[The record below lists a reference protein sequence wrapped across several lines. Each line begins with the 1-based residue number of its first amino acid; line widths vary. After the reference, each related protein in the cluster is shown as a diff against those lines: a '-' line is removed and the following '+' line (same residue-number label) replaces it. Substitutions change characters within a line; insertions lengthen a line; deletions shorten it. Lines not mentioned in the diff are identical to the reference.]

1 MPHSQQD
8 SPPSTLPEPRLRPH
22 YYWMLQLIGWGGYG
36 AVGMAIQL
44 MFYGMQW
51 RNLALVLCN
60 VIVLLLLTHG
70 LRHIAK
76 TRKWTSLSFGKLA
89 LRLLPATLLLSL
101 ISQLIASALLVWV
114 FDLLGSQRFSF
125 AILGIYIF
133 QTQVILVCWS
143 LIYFAFHA
151 FRNRQIEQIEKW
163 RLQAA
168 LKEAELS
175 ALKAQINP
183 HFIFNCLNNIRA
195 LVLENP
201 EKSREMIT
209 RLSDLL
215 RYSIQFHQETLV
227 PLEQEIAIVRD
238 YLALESIHYEERLR
252 YHFDINAHTL
262 QLRVPPMSVQL
273 LVENAI
279 KHGIANLPNGG
290 SITIQSSLLN
300 GTLRVSVRNTGQLRQ
315 PSVRNSIVD
324 TGIGLRNSQERLDLL
339 FPSHCSLTVQ
349 NLNEETVEAAF
360 TIAQYTEHSHESS
373 DR

>member
-1 MPHSQQD
+1 
-8 SPPSTLPEPRLRPH
+8 
-22 YYWMLQLIGWGGYG
+22 
-36 AVGMAIQL
+36 MAIQL

-101 ISQLIASALLVWV
+101 TSQLIASALLVWV

-252 YHFDINAHTL
+252 YHFDIDAHTL

-279 KHGIANLPNGG
+279 KHGIANLANGG
-290 SITIQSSLLN
+290 SITIQSSLHN